1 MWWAFCSTVLQA
13 PSRQNLETL
22 RGYHHDRAAF
32 NTSSLHFHILPHT
45 LSSYKVRCCTSPP
58 SRSYTAP
65 VLRFIL
71 APGGT
76 NMEALSGVISGIA
89 VVSLPLRLIKSIEV
103 IKTSAHNFKDV
114 LEDLVRLVASLER
127 LEALL
132 QVVRIMV
139 EEQPSLQGQHFSAP
153 FTIMTESLDGCEKSL
168 QPLLYIIAKRTAP

>member
-1 MWWAFCSTVLQA
+1 
-13 PSRQNLETL
+13 
-22 RGYHHDRAAF
+22 
-32 NTSSLHFHILPHT
+32 
-45 LSSYKVRCCTSPP
+45 
-58 SRSYTAP
+58 
-65 VLRFIL
+65 
-71 APGGT
+71 
-76 NMEALSGVISGIA
+76 MEALSGVISGIA

-168 QPLLYIIAKRTAP
+168 QPLLYILAKRTAP